1 MTHEI
6 TASSGAKITV
16 EKIGPD
22 RAAEILEHHN
32 GRNRS
37 LTAKTTGKYVRA
49 IEANEW
55 PFLGDPIRFDSKGDL
70 LDGQHRLAAVVET
83 GIVIEFVV
91 IHGIDTDTQKY
102 MDGGRVRTAV
112 DQLKIEGMGNA
123 PSAAAIASC
132 AMRWDLGDVLAQN
145 IKFSTFEIVDWVE
158 EHLDQVEVA
167 VQSANRVRQAV
178 GSTISIIGAAH
189 IMATRIVTG
198 SVIDEFFNGLITGA
212 SLDVGS
218 PILTLRETVQR
229 NKREGTLSRSNELWY
244 TTHAW
249 NCWRLGK
256 SIHKLQLPR
265 GSELTA
271 DKLKLR

>member
-1 MTHEI
+1 MTYEI

-22 RAAEILEHHN
+22 RAADILEHHN
-32 GRNRS
+32 GRSRS

-55 PFLGDPIRFDSKGDL
+55 PFLGDPIRFDHQGDL

-83 GIVIEFVV
+83 GTVIEFVL
-91 IHGIDTDTQKY
+91 IHGI
-102 MDGGRVRTAV
+102 
-112 DQLKIEGMGNA
+112 
-123 PSAAAIASC
+123 
-132 AMRWDLGDVLAQN
+132 
-145 IKFSTFEIVDWVE
+145 
-158 EHLDQVEVA
+158 
-167 VQSANRVRQAV
+167 
-178 GSTISIIGAAH
+178 
-189 IMATRIVTG
+189 
-198 SVIDEFFNGLITGA
+198 
-212 SLDVGS
+212 
-218 PILTLRETVQR
+218 
-229 NKREGTLSRSNELWY
+229 LSRSNELWY

-249 NCWRLGK
+249 NCWRSGK